1 MKAFNAMY
9 YKVLKTGPEFSEFTH
24 TSIIISLFL
33 KLTLGNFT
41 KKIEN
46 TNYLGFISQIHFCL
60 FVLMNRNFDEVNL
73 FCFTEDWCFLHLV

>member
-41 KKIEN
+41 KKLKI
-46 TNYLGFISQIHFCL
+46 LIIL
-60 FVLMNRNFDEVNL
+60 VL
-73 FCFTEDWCFLHLV
+73 